1 MKVLKFLKE
10 TFFLSS
16 LFDIFSGDEH
26 HIISEKGREIIA
38 GNAKECVALS
48 LDLKWHRLKNPDGSY
63 QKVFTGR
70 ENGEYIRD
78 ALNIDFLESISYKI
92 TIFIPTETYSI
103 NPSFL
108 EGLFGDSISKLG
120 RDKFME
126 KFEFVS
132 PNYDYERALNECIC
146 RVERMN
152 KV

>member
-1 MKVLKFLKE
+1 MKLLQFLKE

-16 LFDIFSGDEH
+16 LFEMFKGDEY

-38 GNAKECVALS
+38 GNFKECVAVS

-63 QKVFTGR
+63 KKVFTGR
-70 ENGEYIRD
+70 EHGEYIRD
-78 ALNIDFLESISYKI
+78 ALNIDFLESISYKL

-103 NPSFL
+103 NPSFF
-108 EGLFGDSISKLG
+108 EGLFGDSIAKLG

-132 PNYDYERALNECIC
+132 PNCPYERALNECIS
-146 RVERMN
+146 RVEN